1 MLSSGVMASTGFRE
15 LEVWRRA
22 ISLVEHC
29 YRVTMLFP
37 KSELYGI
44 TGQLR
49 RAAISIAANVA
60 EGHSRRTTRAFLNHV
75 NIALGSQGE
84 VETLLEIAE
93 RLGYLA
99 PDEKRRL
106 TNEVNE
112 VARLLHG
119 LRNGLES
126 KLASGKGF
134 APPGP

>member
-1 MLSSGVMASTGFRE
+1 M
-15 LEVWRRA
+15 
-22 ISLVEHC
+22 LVEHC
-29 YRVTMLFP
+29 YRATMLFP

-44 TGQLR
+44 TAQLR
-49 RAAISIAANVA
+49 RAAVSIAANVA

-99 PDEKRRL
+99 SDEKRRL
-106 TNEVNE
+106 TDDVNA

-119 LRNGLES
+119 LRNALES
-126 KLASGKGF
+126 RIGSGKGF
-134 APPGP
+134 VPPVP